1 MFSSERN
8 QIWLDCLIGAAVIG
22 IVASFFVY

>member
-1 MFSSERN
+1 MFSPETN

-22 IVASFFVY
+22 IAVGFFMY

>member
-1 MFSSERN
+1 MFSETN

-22 IVASFFVY
+22 IVVSFFVY